1 MFGLGRRKKEELELL
16 ASVVSGTLDRD
27 GKLRGTF
34 GGRAVGV
41 WFERLDPTPISAPD
55 SFNPVQVV
63 VVRLHLAATGGHPW
77 FVQSEARLS
86 LGGGHVFEFVRQPW
100 GEALLRLSPWADS
113 VAVTDPAVEARLT
126 QGGLFEAIAR
136 LSPPSRL
143 WLPRAQ
149 FRPDPRPAMM
159 ERLRGVPIPPDALTP
174 SEGFNPNIGIL
185 IDVEREDDTDPTPQR
200 FTAMLEA
207 ALAIAELN
215 ERLNPAS

>member
-1 MFGLGRRKKEELELL
+1 MGRQC
-16 ASVVSGTLDRD
+16 G
-27 GKLRGTF
+27 
-34 GGRAVGV
+34 
-41 WFERLDPTPISAPD
+41 
-55 SFNPVQVV
+55 
-63 VVRLHLAATGGHPW
+63 
-77 FVQSEARLS
+77 
-86 LGGGHVFEFVRQPW
+86 
-100 GEALLRLSPWADS
+100 
-113 VAVTDPAVEARLT
+113 VTDPAVEARLT